1 MTANVGLFTSTA
13 SSGTAAG
20 ADLVIPAS
28 VFTDEQQALVP
39 GAFPDPY
46 VSYYVTVNGVQ
57 LPRLGARVSPDGT
70 SVLIAGGAAL
80 DPATAITVGPKS
92 TEPSPRTHHVPSSG
106 MEWLHL
112 A

>member
-1 MTANVGLFTSTA
+1 MTANVGSFAATA
-13 SSGTAAG
+13 SSGTATEAN
-20 ADLVIPAS
+20 LKIPAS
-28 VFTDEQQALVP
+28 AFTDEHGVPVP

-46 VSYYVTVNGVQ
+46 VSYYVSVDGVQ

-80 DPATAITVGPKS
+80 DPATPVSVGPKN
-92 TEPSPRTHHVPSSG
+92 TEPSPPSNHVPSSG